1 MIMIQLKDINDNIL
15 NLFHML
21 KYHNIDYS
29 LVNYNNP
36 TLILNNDNL
45 DFKGNKIYIKN
56 KNTNVK
62 FECKINYLEAF

>member
-1 MIMIQLKDINDNIL
+1 MIQLKDINDNIL

-21 KYHNIDYS
+21 KYYNIDYS

-56 KNTNVK
+56 KNINVK

>member
-21 KYHNIDYS
+21 KYYDINYS
-29 LVNYNNP
+29 LVNHNNP
-36 TLILNNDNL
+36 TLILNNDSL

-56 KNTNVK
+56 KNINVK

>member
-1 MIMIQLKDINDNIL
+1 MIQLKDINDNIL

-21 KYHNIDYS
+21 KYYNIEYS

-62 FECKINYLEAF
+62 FEYKINYLEAFYN